1 MVYIIFSLA
10 WGFLRNLYGLRW
22 GDNENYQVVLT
33 DFVTAHVAYFWK
45 RVRKIGSATQSQG
58 YQKTLLWE
66 KNNQAKQN
74 KNKKMIKTEIALK
87 KFVFRVCREKNW

>member
-33 DFVTAHVAYFWK
+33 DFVTAHVAYFC
-45 RVRKIGSATQSQG
+45 QSQG

-87 KFVFRVCREKNW
+87 KFVFRVCLEKNW